1 MATRVTGV
9 LLSLLTDIADY
20 RIILLSQIGYL
31 HFSGKRSARRRMQQF
46 VVVLPG
52 PTARGGGRPEKVY
65 GVSRTGLDLIN
76 SERPNS
82 PQLGFDQVCGEKLG
96 HQTGHQLLLNWCRVH
111 LIHLTRQLPRVEHRL
126 LSSNS
131 ALALDEESGL
141 CIVSDN
147 VSGPEDDSPVRFTPD
162 AAFILTDTQQPKSV
176 LFFLQVDMG
185 TQFTVRNTQSAS
197 LTRPPRCRS
206 SKGEEGPDFGNPAHG
221 DSAET
226 SGGKSSLS
234 VPRFPTLRKPAGR
247 IGIPDPFRF
256 KK

>member
-1 MATRVTGV
+1 VKDENSLALTRTTRA
-9 LLSLLTDIADY
+9 LLDLLVDIADY
-20 RIILLSQIGYL
+20 RIISLSQIGYL
-31 HFSGKRSARRRMQQF
+31 HFSGKRSARRRMQQLERDGI

-65 GVSRTGLDLIN
+65 DVSRRGLDLIN

-96 HQTGHQLLLNWCRVH
+96 HQTGHELLLNWCRVH

-147 VSGPEDDSPVRFTPD
+147 VSGPEDDASVGLTPN
-162 AAFILTDTQQPKSV
+162 AAFVLTDAQLPKSV

-197 LTRPPRCRS
+197 LTNPPRCRS
-206 SKGEEGPDFGNPAHG
+206 SKG
-221 DSAET
+221 
-226 SGGKSSLS
+226 
-234 VPRFPTLRKPAGR
+234 
-247 IGIPDPFRF
+247 
-256 KK
+256 

>member
-31 HFSGKRSARRRMQQF
+31 HFSGKRSARRRMQQLERDGL

-111 LIHLTRQLPRVEHRL
+111 LIHLTRQLPRVEHTVFFPRIL
-126 LSSNS
+126 RSHWMRKAACALSRTTCQGQKMT
-131 ALALDEESGL
+131 L
-141 CIVSDN
+141 
-147 VSGPEDDSPVRFTPD
+147 RFG
-162 AAFILTDTQQPKSV
+162 S
-176 LFFLQVDMG
+176 
-185 TQFTVRNTQSAS
+185 RR
-197 LTRPPRCRS
+197 TRPS
-206 SKGEEGPDFGNPAHG
+206 F
-221 DSAET
+221 
-226 SGGKSSLS
+226 
-234 VPRFPTLRKPAGR
+234 
-247 IGIPDPFRF
+247 
-256 KK
+256 